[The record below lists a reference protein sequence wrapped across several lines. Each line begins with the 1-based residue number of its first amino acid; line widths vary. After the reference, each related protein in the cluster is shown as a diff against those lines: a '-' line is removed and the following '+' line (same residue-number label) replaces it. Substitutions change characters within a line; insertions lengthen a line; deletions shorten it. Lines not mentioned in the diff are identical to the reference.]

1 MSMIGGFDVLIKET
15 KQPKIMEG
23 SAGFPTH
30 NCICF
35 FKKKKK
41 LLNSASGMCFL
52 STCAET
58 QGVGF

>member
-1 MSMIGGFDVLIKET
+1 MSMIGGFGMSMIGGFDVLIKET

-35 FKKKKK
+35 FKKK
-41 LLNSASGMCFL
+41 NC
-52 STCAET
+52 
-58 QGVGF
+58 